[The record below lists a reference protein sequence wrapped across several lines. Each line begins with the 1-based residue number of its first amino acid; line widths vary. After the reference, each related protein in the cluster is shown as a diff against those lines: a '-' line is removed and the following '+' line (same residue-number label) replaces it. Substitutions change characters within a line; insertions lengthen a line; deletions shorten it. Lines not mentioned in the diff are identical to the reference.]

1 MSVKATFQKII
12 GHGQNILKRTFMA
25 IKNHNVKINRIHFN
39 IFGTELKLTTRR
51 KLERNKTEVYTFRSK
66 FIFSLQLLES

>member
-1 MSVKATFQKII
+1 MSVKTTFQKII

-25 IKNHNVKINRIHFN
+25 IKNHNVKINRINFN